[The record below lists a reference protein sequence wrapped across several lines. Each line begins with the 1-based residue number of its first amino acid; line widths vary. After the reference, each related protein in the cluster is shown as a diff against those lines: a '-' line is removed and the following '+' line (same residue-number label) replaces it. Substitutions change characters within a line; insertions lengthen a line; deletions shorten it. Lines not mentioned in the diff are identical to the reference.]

1 MDLARQL
8 SPLQLP
14 KCVFVSEQNSNT
26 GIIQASP
33 RSGLPMA
40 DAAQLSK
47 PRQAPWGSLLKIW
60 QLWQPKQSMLDEA
73 AVFYILL

>member
-47 PRQAPWGSLLKIW
+47 PLLKIW

-73 AVFYILL
+73 VVFYILL